1 MTDRAV
7 DPLVTAVIE
16 LRPKALKP
24 RELLHTSF
32 SMTDGTN
39 RALVVGELQGV
50 TTGAGQMAIPAG
62 KADAGGIIVARMAHE
77 ARQPG
82 VIRVAVLKVR

>member
-1 MTDRAV
+1 VTDRAI

-16 LRPKALKP
+16 LRPKTLKA

-32 SMTDGTN
+32 SMTDGTD

-50 TTGAGQMAIPAG
+50 TTGTGQMAILAG
-62 KADAGGIIVARMAHE
+62 KANAGGIIVASMANK
-77 ARQPG
+77 ARQSG